1 MRDMGRRSKAE
12 ALKLAERAMHH
23 QFSKALCFNANQ
35 NVIGGVP
42 FHRWTPSQVPARQEV
57 VQIEKEIRSVSP
69 CLCAIGSAAL
79 ACCAYDTSRFLTA
92 HPPPP
97 SARAHL
103 GRRKGTWIDRARK
116 NVTVKFE
123 MGQKDEVRHPRFVE
137 DRRHYAGAGDRKKP
151 RPLDGLGPSWRELYV
166 GQRVT
171 LTLETVGPCV
181 GSARSKPRAAARG
194 VAARCLQI
202 AEHDLIPLPSPN
214 DGR

>member
-1 MRDMGRRSKAE
+1 
-12 ALKLAERAMHH
+12 
-23 QFSKALCFNANQ
+23 
-35 NVIGGVP
+35 
-42 FHRWTPSQVPARQEV
+42 
-57 VQIEKEIRSVSP
+57 
-69 CLCAIGSAAL
+69 
-79 ACCAYDTSRFLTA
+79 
-92 HPPPP
+92 
-97 SARAHL
+97 
-103 GRRKGTWIDRARK
+103 
-116 NVTVKFE
+116 